1 MLRVVIFDDVVAA
14 RGEAFHIR
22 GLEVTV
28 QPHADDAA
36 AVCGR
41 LDPEV
46 VFMDYALG
54 PGRKSGSQAVRDLRA
69 AGFGGRIIGISSDP
83 AANAEMRGAGA
94 DGALGK
100 KAHLRSY
107 LVHLAGEYLGGRLGA
122 QLPSLR

>member
-14 RGEAFHIR
+14 RGEEFHIR
-22 GLEVTV
+22 GLEVSV

-36 AVCGR
+36 AVCAR
-41 LDPEV
+41 LGPEV
-46 VFMDYALG
+46 VFMDFSMG
-54 PGRKSGSQAVRDLRA
+54 PGRKTGSVATADLRNG
-69 AGFGGRIIGISSDP
+69 GFRGRIIGISSDP

-94 DGALGK
+94 DAALGK

-107 LVHLAGEYLGGRLGA
+107 LVHLAGEYLGGRLGD